1 MENYREY
8 CNRLLG
14 LPKNKKSIL
23 SEMRHTSLDSPILSP
38 TAIPTPII
46 GGAVRGSVTG
56 GLPSGAD
63 QFGDISPSRLGGY
76 EKVDVNT
83 VNSKLVD
90 NTPKNPEIASPN
102 PINQDPSLVGGVT
115 HPHQV
120 QKNAGEVPQNVTG
133 ASTDGDDSLM
143 VKPNAPDGIDIEID
157 ERGKPPPVGSHVVR
171 ELDETFRR
179 HKKFMRKSLN
189 LKECTCECGDPD
201 CKCECMT
208 DECMTD
214 ECKSCGCGKSKKNK
228 MEENVGASEPFVT
241 KWKMDPEKAG
251 MIKVEEKETIK
262 EAFERLN
269 TLAGISPLKEKNKEK
284 EVNEEELS
292 ETSDK
297 YSPPFSRMRGLA
309 NIGEKRMMPDGTW
322 TV

>member
-56 GLPSGAD
+56 GLPSRRPIWRYKP
-63 QFGDISPSRLGGY
+63 QPIGGY

-157 ERGKPPPVGSHVVR
+157 ERGKTPPVGSHVVR

-189 LKECTCECGDPD
+189 LKECTVNAEID
-201 CKCECMT
+201 CKCE
-208 DECMTD
+208 
-214 ECKSCGCGKSKKNK
+214 S
-228 MEENVGASEPFVT
+228 
-241 KWKMDPEKAG
+241 
-251 MIKVEEKETIK
+251 
-262 EAFERLN
+262 
-269 TLAGISPLKEKNKEK
+269 
-284 EVNEEELS
+284 
-292 ETSDK
+292 
-297 YSPPFSRMRGLA
+297 
-309 NIGEKRMMPDGTW
+309 
-322 TV
+322 

>member
-102 PINQDPSLVGGVT
+102 PENQC
-115 HPHQV
+115 
-120 QKNAGEVPQNVTG
+120 
-133 ASTDGDDSLM
+133 
-143 VKPNAPDGIDIEID
+143 
-157 ERGKPPPVGSHVVR
+157 ERGILVSQTDSNSRGFCTGQVCALTRFQLSHQ
-171 ELDETFRR
+171 F
-179 HKKFMRKSLN
+179 
-189 LKECTCECGDPD
+189 
-201 CKCECMT
+201 
-208 DECMTD
+208 
-214 ECKSCGCGKSKKNK
+214 
-228 MEENVGASEPFVT
+228 
-241 KWKMDPEKAG
+241 
-251 MIKVEEKETIK
+251 
-262 EAFERLN
+262 
-269 TLAGISPLKEKNKEK
+269 
-284 EVNEEELS
+284 
-292 ETSDK
+292 
-297 YSPPFSRMRGLA
+297 
-309 NIGEKRMMPDGTW
+309 
-322 TV
+322 